1 MLELKKAV
9 KYELERANFV
19 TFTNFNDMYDAIEE
33 LLLNEAK
40 IATKLETPV
49 WMNEKGEEVSE
60 LESVGMK
67 VTIIITHPELGV
79 TVDEVGSNTSM
90 MNDGHVGGTRHVVA
104 KGNVCQ
110 QKASKKDKRFTV
122 LGLTCFSG
130 DALMCV
136 VIIDAKT
143 RDLFVEL
150 GVDTSVEEQSI
161 ELEDDDGL
169 ELIIHNIGPGKAF
182 PGGPVCEYKGKK
194 YHVLLDS
201 MRAVV

>member
-67 VTIIITHPELGV
+67 VTIKITHPELGV
-79 TVDEVGSNTSM
+79 TLDEVGSNTPM
-90 MNDGHVGGTRHVVA
+90 MKDGHVGGTRHVVA
-104 KGNVCQ
+104 KGQVCQ
-110 QKASKKDKRFTV
+110 QKASKKIKKLLCLV
-122 LGLTCFSG
+122 L
-130 DALMCV
+130 
-136 VIIDAKT
+136 
-143 RDLFVEL
+143 
-150 GVDTSVEEQSI
+150 
-161 ELEDDDGL
+161 
-169 ELIIHNIGPGKAF
+169 
-182 PGGPVCEYKGKK
+182 PVFQAM
-194 YHVLLDS
+194 H
-201 MRAVV
+201 